1 MENRYTQEYVV
12 LPSVC
17 DSSARLSIP
26 DTFALFMDLAAIH
39 AEILRFDTPTLMKRG
54 LFWLTVRTRLRFH
67 RRPEMAERVM
77 LATWPEQPG
86 KLRTDRDYVVEQNGE
101 RLIEGKT
108 EWTILEMESD
118 RLHPMEG
125 IFPPDFTFYPDA
137 VWPEPFTRMKDEPME
152 EFARYTVR
160 STDIDL
166 GGHMNNA
173 AYVRALAGAF
183 SCDEWQKLNIREL
196 EIAFRAPCYEHN
208 TLVWQKRADGDTLS
222 LRAALPDGKT
232 IVLARVV
239 TG

>member
-67 RRPEMAERVM
+67 RRPEMAERVT
-77 LATWPEQPG
+77 LATWPEQLG

-137 VWPEPFTRMKDEPME
+137 V
-152 EFARYTVR
+152 
-160 STDIDL
+160 
-166 GGHMNNA
+166 
-173 AYVRALAGAF
+173 
-183 SCDEWQKLNIREL
+183 
-196 EIAFRAPCYEHN
+196 
-208 TLVWQKRADGDTLS
+208 
-222 LRAALPDGKT
+222 
-232 IVLARVV
+232 
-239 TG
+239 